1 MKTFLLLLLLCSI
14 IFAKSVEPNP
24 LDQQI
29 ISHTFNEEFDQAKK
43 LCQEQININ
52 PNSPKY
58 YYYLINVK
66 IFEYYQKVAELDLD
80 KRSEGRKG
88 LNKEIIDY
96 CESVIDKFDVSKL
109 NIENKFYYGTI
120 YGFLAR
126 IYGID
131 GSWWSAFRS
140 GMKSKKIMEE
150 IIKNSP
156 QFYDA
161 YLPLGMLDYYADRLS
176 GITSF
181 VAGILGFSGNREQG
195 LNYLQLAY
203 NKGTLT
209 FGQSALTLIE
219 VYQGL
224 EGNEYAALPYYE
236 AFLKRFPRN
245 SRVMNAYCQ
254 NLIDI
259 LDFKTAEGLIKNDKQ
274 NIIDDYAKARFYD
287 AKGNSQLAIQLGERA
302 LGNEKKL
309 YRGGGNAVRYIIVF
323 NSWLTGD
330 HARIK
335 KYEPTLSDRYKE
347 LFSVVK
353 SNEKDAR
360 WLRELLILISN
371 DKPVN
376 DIENFV
382 KTKPAFNNTNEL
394 EGQFNLLLAEFYFK
408 YDLLE
413 KAEQYFNKAAY
424 SVNEHDKNSAMIFLI
439 QIYLKQT
446 VDKNKV
452 KNLISL
458 IDKSDNSRLT
468 YLSKSLEKKYNL

>member
-1 MKTFLLLLLLCSI
+1 MKHCLLLLLLCST
-14 IFAKSVEPNP
+14 IFAKSIEPNP

-58 YYYLINVK
+58 YYYLINAK
-66 IFEYYQKVAELDLD
+66 ILENYQKVAELDPD
-80 KRSEGRKG
+80 KRSEGRKV

-150 IIKNSP
+150 IIKNDP
-156 QFYDA
+156 RFYDA
-161 YLPLGMLDYYADRLS
+161 YLPLGMLNYYADRLS

-181 VAGILGFSGNREQG
+181 IAGVLGFSGDREQG
-195 LNYLQLAY
+195 LNYLQMAY

-209 FGQSALTLIE
+209 FGQTALTLIE

-245 SRVMNAYCQ
+245 SRVLNAYCQ
-254 NLIDI
+254 NLMDL
-259 LDFKTAEGLIKNDKQ
+259 LDFKTVEELIKNDKQ
-274 NIIDDYAKARFYD
+274 NLIDDYAKARFYD

-323 NSWLTGD
+323 NSWLSGD
-330 HARIK
+330 NARIK
-335 KYEPTLSDRYKE
+335 KYEPTLGDRNKE
-347 LFSVVK
+347 LFTVVK
-353 SNEKDAR
+353 SNEKDAL
-360 WLRELLILISN
+360 WLRELLIHISN

-382 KTKPAFNNTNEL
+382 KSKPAFNNTKEL

-424 SVNEHDKNSAMIFLI
+424 SVNEHDKNSAMIYLI

-458 IDKSDNSRLT
+458 IDKSDNLRLT
-468 YLSKSLEKKYNL
+468 YLSKSLEKKYSL

>member
-1 MKTFLLLLLLCSI
+1 MKTFFLLLLLCSI

-43 LCQEQININ
+43 LCMEQININ

-150 IIKNSP
+150 IIKNDP

-181 VAGILGFSGNREQG
+181 IAGVLGFSGDREQG
-195 LNYLQLAY
+195 LNYLQMAY

-209 FGQSALTLIE
+209 FGQTALTLIE

-245 SRVMNAYCQ
+245 SRVLNAYCQ
-254 NLIDI
+254 NLMDL
-259 LDFKTAEGLIKNDKQ
+259 LDFKTVEELIKNDKQ
-274 NIIDDYAKARFYD
+274 NLIDDYAKARFYD

-323 NSWLTGD
+323 NSWLSGD
-330 HARIK
+330 NARIK
-335 KYEPTLSDRYKE
+335 KYEPTLGDRNKE
-347 LFSVVK
+347 LFTVVK
-353 SNEKDAR
+353 SNEKDAL
-360 WLRELLILISN
+360 WLRELLIHISN

-382 KTKPAFNNTNEL
+382 KSKPAFNNTKEL

-424 SVNEHDKNSAMIFLI
+424 SVNEHDKNSAMIYLI

-458 IDKSDNSRLT
+458 IDKSDNLRLT
-468 YLSKSLEKKYNL
+468 YLSKSLEKKYSL

>member
-1 MKTFLLLLLLCSI
+1 MKTFLLLLLFCSSI
-14 IFAKSVEPNP
+14 VAKSIEPNP

-29 ISHTFNEEFDQAKK
+29 ISYTFNEEFDQAKK
-43 LCQEQININ
+43 LCQEQINID

-66 IFEYYQKVAELDLD
+66 IFEYYQKVAELDPD
-80 KRSEGRKG
+80 KRSEGRKV
-88 LNKEIIDY
+88 LNREIIDY
-96 CESVIDKFDVSKL
+96 CENVIDKFDVSKL

-120 YGFLAR
+120 YGYLAR
-126 IYGID
+126 IYGLD

-150 IIKNSP
+150 IIKNNP

-161 YLPLGMLDYYADRLS
+161 YLPLGMFNYYADRLS

-245 SRVMNAYCQ
+245 SRVLNAYCQ
-254 NLIDI
+254 NLMDI

-274 NIIDDYAKARFYD
+274 NLIDDYAKARFYD

-330 HARIK
+330 NARIK

-347 LFSVVK
+347 LFAVMK
-353 SNEKDAR
+353 SNERDVR

-371 DKPVN
+371 DKPIN

-382 KTKPAFNNTNEL
+382 KLKPAFDNTKEV
-394 EGQFNLLLAEFYFK
+394 EGQFHLLLAEFYFK
-408 YDLLE
+408 NDLLE

-424 SVNEHDKNSAMIFLI
+424 STNEHDKNSAMIYLI

-446 VDKNKV
+446 VDKSKV

-468 YLSKSLEKKYNL
+468 YLSKGLEKKYNL

>member
-1 MKTFLLLLLLCSI
+1 MKTFLLLLLLYSSI
-14 IFAKSVEPNP
+14 AAKLIEPNP

-29 ISHTFNEEFDQAKK
+29 ISHTFNEEFDQAEK

-66 IFEYYQKVAELDLD
+66 ILEYHQKVAELDPD
-80 KRSEGRKG
+80 KRSGGRKV

-96 CESVIDKFDVSKL
+96 CESVIDKFDDSKL
-109 NIENKFYYGTI
+109 NLENKFYYGTI
-120 YGFLAR
+120 YGYLAR

-131 GSWWSAFRS
+131 GSWWSAFKS

-150 IIKNSP
+150 IIKNDP

-161 YLPLGMLDYYADRLS
+161 YLPLGMFNYYADRLS

-245 SRVMNAYCQ
+245 SRVLNAYCQ
-254 NLIDI
+254 NLMDL
-259 LDFKTAEGLIKNDKQ
+259 LDFKTAEELIKNDKQ
-274 NIIDDYAKARFYD
+274 NLIDDYAKARFYD

-330 HARIK
+330 IARIK
-335 KYEPTLSDRYKE
+335 KYEPTLSNRYKE
-347 LFSVVK
+347 MFAVVK
-353 SNEKDAR
+353 SNEKNAR
-360 WLRELLILISN
+360 WLRDLSINIAN
-371 DKPVN
+371 DEAVS

-382 KTKPAFNNTNEL
+382 RSKPSFNNAKEL
-394 EGQFNLLLAEFYFK
+394 DGQFNFLLGEFYFK
-408 YDLLE
+408 NDLLE

-424 SVNEHDKNSAMIFLI
+424 STNEHDKNSAMIYLI

-458 IDKSDNSRLT
+458 IDKSDNPRLT
-468 YLSKSLEKKYNL
+468 YLSKGLEKKYNL